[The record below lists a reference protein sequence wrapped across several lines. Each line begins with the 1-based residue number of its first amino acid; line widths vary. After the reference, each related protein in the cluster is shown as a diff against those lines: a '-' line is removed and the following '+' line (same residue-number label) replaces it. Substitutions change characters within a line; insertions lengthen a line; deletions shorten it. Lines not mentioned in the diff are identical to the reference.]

1 MQLIHNG
8 CQFILNGPIQE
19 ITKDD
24 RTLMKLPFIMREER

>member
-8 CQFILNGPIQE
+8 CQFTLNGPILE

-24 RTLMKLPFIMREER
+24 RTLMKFPLILREER